1 MTLGCGPGGL
11 RSGQRRPFPVP
22 DCSPAAVV
30 RAGTR
35 QGRVH
40 RGRVQSRH
48 VGRTQPGCTGCGGAG
63 VPPPD
68 SGSPGA
74 PGNAGTAL
82 EGTPGPPYSSAARVH
97 AGSHR
102 GPAGPAP
109 APWPGVWRPV
119 TCEKSCA
126 GCSCPDERCWLRMSG
141 SEFEFDPEGD
151 SRQRGLGRV
160 LGLRTEAASG
170 GDVPEGAG
178 RAPSLPDG

>member
-1 MTLGCGPGGL
+1 M
-11 RSGQRRPFPVP
+11 
-22 DCSPAAVV
+22 
-30 RAGTR
+30 
-35 QGRVH
+35 
-40 RGRVQSRH
+40 
-48 VGRTQPGCTGCGGAG
+48 GRTQPGCTGCGGAG

-126 GCSCPDERCWLRMSG
+126 GCSCPDERCWLRTSG

-160 LGLRTEAASG
+160 LRQRQEGTCRRGRGERLHSLTGKARGQEG
-170 GDVPEGAG
+170 GPWCGAHAG
-178 RAPSLPDG
+178 RAPCREAEGAAWGGPVLMEAAVTARSRC